1 MKRIFGTTSYGCLTR
16 LGILLAMLA
25 LAGGAIGCFS
35 TPSQDLE
42 IRDWNDLNAIRD
54 NLTGHHIL
62 MNDLD
67 SSTAGYA
74 ELAGPEANGGEG
86 WQPIIGG
93 GGNPSFTGTFD
104 GQGYEIRD
112 MFINLPGK
120 GYVGVFSKLGEGG
133 TIENV
138 GVVDAN
144 VTATAHV
151 GALVGASLG
160 TVSNS
165 YSTGSVAGDNYIGG
179 LVGSNGGT
187 VDNSYSTCDVSGL
200 SPAGGLVAENT
211 GTVSNSYSTGGVTAD
226 TTAGGLVAENT
237 GTVSNSYST
246 GDVTA
251 DAGAGGLV
259 ANNGGTVTNSYA
271 TGSVA
276 ADDYPGGLIA
286 YSNEGTAS
294 ASFWDTE
301 TSGQPSS
308 DGGTGETTA
317 EMKNIATFS
326 DAGWSIVAVTNSGM
340 RNSSYTW
347 NVVDGATY
355 PFLSWQP

>member
-1 MKRIFGTTSYGCLTR
+1 MERIFGTASYGCLTR

-42 IRDWNDLNAIRD
+42 IRDWNDLNAIRN

-74 ELAGPEANGGEG
+74 ELAGPDANGGEG
-86 WQPIIGG
+86 WQPIIGS

-112 MFINLPGK
+112 MSINLPGK

-138 GVVDAN
+138 GVVGAN
-144 VTATAHV
+144 VTSTAYI
-151 GALVGASLG
+151 GALVGLTAGSIINCYSTGSLAGVDTVGGLIGQNDG
-160 TVSNS
+160 TVSNC
-165 YSTGSVAGDNYIGG
+165 YFTGSVASD
-179 LVGSNGGT
+179 
-187 VDNSYSTCDVSGL
+187 SG
-200 SPAGGLVAENT
+200 AGGLIGANT
-211 GTVSNSYSTGGVTAD
+211 GTVNDCYT
-226 TTAGGLVAENT
+226 
-237 GTVSNSYST
+237 T
-246 GDVTA
+246 GDVSS
-251 DAGAGGLV
+251 DSGGGGLAA
-259 ANNGGTVTNSYA
+259 ANSGTVNNSYA
-271 TGSVA
+271 TGSVT

-286 YSNEGTAS
+286 YSDGGTAS
-294 ASFWDTE
+294 SSFWDTE

-326 DAGWSIVAVTNSGM
+326 DAGWNIVAVANSGT

-347 NVVDGATY
+347 NIVDGATY

>member
-187 VDNSYSTCDVSGL
+187 VDNSYSTGD
-200 SPAGGLVAENT
+200 
-211 GTVSNSYSTGGVTAD
+211 VTAD